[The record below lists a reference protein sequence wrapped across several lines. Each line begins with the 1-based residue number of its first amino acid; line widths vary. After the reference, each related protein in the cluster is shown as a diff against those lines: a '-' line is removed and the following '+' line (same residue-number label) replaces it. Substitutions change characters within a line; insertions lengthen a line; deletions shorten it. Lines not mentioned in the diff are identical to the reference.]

1 MRIAAVGDVHGH
13 EHLEDLRSD
22 LARLDPPDLFLLAG
36 DLTDHDRVDEFVE
49 VVDAVRGRVSCPVYG
64 VFGNNEY
71 SQSHAAYRAKSG
83 IPLLDDEVA
92 TARAAGIEGRVIG
105 STGSLDRP
113 TWWQRSNVPGIA
125 RSYEERV
132 AKIDRLLQGDGV
144 RVLLTHYPPTYAT
157 MGGEKE
163 EWRPELGSLKLEAV
177 VLRRRPDLVIHGHI
191 HKGIP
196 YAALAVG
203 QRTIEDFDARGAIP
217 VHNVAYPVAKGI
229 TVMEVR
235 PPPSL
240 LSYSDPA

>member
-13 EHLEDLRSD
+13 ESLEPFRADLRM
-22 LARLDPPDLFLLAG
+22 LDPPDLFLLAG

-49 VVDAVRGRVSCPVYG
+49 VVDAVREKVSCPVYG

-71 SQSHAAYRAKSG
+71 TQSHPGYRARSG
-83 IPLLDDEVA
+83 IPILDDEAVVVRVA
-92 TARAAGIEGRVIG
+92 GREVRVVG

-113 TWWQRSNVPGIA
+113 TWWQRTNVPAIA
-125 RSYEERV
+125 RTYDERV
-132 AKIDRLLQGDGV
+132 AKIDRLLDGDGL

-177 VLRRRPDLVIHGHI
+177 VLRRHPDLVIHGHI

-196 YAALAVG
+196 FATLSVG
-203 QRTIEDFDARGAIP
+203 QRTIEDFDARPIP
-217 VHNVAYPVAKGI
+217 VHNVAYPVTKKI
-229 TVMEVR
+229 TVLEV
-235 PPPSL
+235 
-240 LSYSDPA
+240 